1 MAIPDGVREASLS
14 ISDILVRARRE
25 AKTLEGFPGDLPET
39 LEDAYAVQNQSRRAW
54 HDEVGGWKVGGVPAA
69 YLDRFDSKR
78 LVGPI
83 FRQNIVRAEVD
94 ERQSMPVYDGFAAVE
109 GELVFCLGSV
119 SAEDRLHIGVEIAS
133 SPLPAINDIGPIAV
147 ICDFGNN
154 GGLIVGPEIEDW
166 RTLQISEL
174 DVVTEIDGVVCGKSN
189 ISDFPTDALEALSF
203 LRAHAARH
211 DIALP
216 AGTFISTG
224 AITGVHEARAGST
237 SQVSFGRF
245 GSLQIELIPAK
256 PII

>member
-1 MAIPDGVREASLS
+1 MTSPDGAKKPDIS

-25 AKTLEGFPGDLPET
+25 AKALDGFPGDLPET
-39 LEDAYAVQNQSRRAW
+39 LDDAYAVQNQSRRAW

-69 YLDRFDSKR
+69 YLNRFDSKR

-83 FRQNIVRAEVD
+83 FRQNIVRAEVGQC
-94 ERQSMPVYDGFAAVE
+94 RSMPVYEGFAAVE
-109 GELVFCLGSV
+109 GELVFCLGSTPE
-119 SAEDRLHIGVEIAS
+119 EDRLHIGVEIAS

-166 RTLQISEL
+166 RTLQLPDLE
-174 DVVTEIDGVVCGKSN
+174 VVTEIDGTVCGRTH
-189 ISDFPTDALEALSF
+189 ILDFPRDALDALSF
-203 LRAHAARH
+203 LRAHADRH
-211 DIALP
+211 NIDLP
-216 AGTFISTG
+216 VGSFISTG
-224 AITGVHEARAGST
+224 AITGVHETRAGSQ
-237 SQVSFGRF
+237 SQVSFGPF